1 MPVLCRPSLAAVLL
15 AILCTTA
22 TLTAQNQPQDIATI
36 DPNFKVETSET
47 GGLHYLPADNPAL
60 KVQGLYWF
68 HQEKTF
74 RRLPVNPPAPLPPN
88 VDKLAWHTAGG
99 QVRFRTNS
107 SKIELRAKLR
117 PFTPMYHMPLSG
129 QSGFDLYAGTPGA
142 QRFIRAAIPRAN
154 ELELQRMLVTSSQG
168 QMVDY
173 TLNLPLYAGVESLEI
188 GILPEARIEP
198 PPPPARPGP
207 IVVYSGSTTQGAC
220 ATRPGNCHTNIL
232 SRKLNCEFL
241 NLGFSGSGRIE
252 AEVATT
258 LATIPDPQLFIIG
271 PDSNSTMPELQER
284 FATFMRILRQAHPQ
298 IPILILTRHRRAT
311 EAWSELQGSNDFSSR
326 TAKVDFLRAA
336 VKNLQEQGDRNL
348 FFHDGADLLGDD
360 FENCSVDGSHPND
373 IGFYRMAQNLEPLI
387 RQLISLPP
395 ASR

>member
-1 MPVLCRPSLAAVLL
+1 MKVLRCLPAALLL
-15 AILCTTA
+15 ALFGSA
-22 TLTAQNQPQDIATI
+22 VHLAAQNQPQDIATI
-36 DPNFKVETSET
+36 DPNFKIETSDA
-47 GGLHYLPADNPAL
+47 GGLRYLPATDPAL
-60 KVQGLYWF
+60 KVQGLHWF
-68 HQEKTF
+68 PQDQVF
-74 RRLPVNPPAPLPPN
+74 RRLPVNPPAPLPAN
-88 VDKLAWHTAGG
+88 VDKLAWHTAGA
-99 QVRFRTNS
+99 QVRFRTDS
-107 SKIELRAKLR
+107 RKIELRVKLR

-129 QSGFDLYAGTPGA
+129 QSGFDLYAGPPGA

-154 ELELQRMLVTSSQG
+154 ELELQRMLVTSSPG

-188 GILPEARIEP
+188 GILPTARIEP
-198 PPPPARPGP
+198 PSPPARPGP

-258 LATIPDPQLFIIG
+258 LATIPNPQLFIIG

-284 FATFMRILRQAHPQ
+284 FATFMSILRQAHPK

-336 VKNLQEQGDRNL
+336 VKNLQEQGDPNL

-373 IGFYRMAQNLEPLI
+373 IGFYRMAQCIEPLI
-387 RQLISLPP
+387 RQLINLPDNT
-395 ASR
+395 R